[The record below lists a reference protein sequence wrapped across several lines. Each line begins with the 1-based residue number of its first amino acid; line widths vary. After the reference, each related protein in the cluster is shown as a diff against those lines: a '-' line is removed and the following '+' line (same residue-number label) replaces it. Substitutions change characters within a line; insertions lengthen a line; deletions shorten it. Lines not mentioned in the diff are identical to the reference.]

1 MISKM
6 LALSVETLIN
16 LNLIKGYKL
25 LSVTTVERLETNVRK
40 TETKLLELTEKGQ
53 NQEKDSNTDKTKITG
68 YIQHKEKLNEELTK
82 TFKSY
87 NDESIAK
94 AAIQRLLE
102 EAESELELARADVLI
117 HREKIDE
124 AEQLSKQLKEAL
136 ERWTSL

>member
-68 YIQHKEKLNEELTK
+68 YIQHIEKLNEELTK

-136 ERWTSL
+136 ERWTS